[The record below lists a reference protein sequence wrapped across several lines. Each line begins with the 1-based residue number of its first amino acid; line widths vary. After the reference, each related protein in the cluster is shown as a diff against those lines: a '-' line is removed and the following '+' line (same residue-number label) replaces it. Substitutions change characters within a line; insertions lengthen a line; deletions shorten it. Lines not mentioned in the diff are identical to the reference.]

1 MTMIRAEIRT
11 GAYYDSAFLM
21 QLQRSMAGLPGVQ
34 DAGVVM
40 GTESN
45 KEILAHI
52 DLLPAEARAAK
63 PDDLVVVVRADD
75 AASAEAA
82 LGQLE
87 ELLTR
92 KKSRIEQ
99 EYRPQSVET
108 AAQMLPEAEWVLV
121 SVAGRYAAGV
131 ARNALRLNKHVFL
144 FSDNVSV
151 EEEIELKKIS
161 SEKGLLVMGP
171 DCGTAIIRGI
181 GLGFANKVRLGPIG
195 VVAAAGTGLQQVSSR
210 IHQLGSGI
218 TYGIGT
224 GGRDL
229 SEKIGAVTFRQGL
242 ELLSRDQETKVIVMV
257 SKPPAP
263 KVAEEVLRA
272 ARQAGKPVVVNF
284 IGRTRGT
291 KQLDNLYFATSL
303 DDAARLA
310 VELAAAPE
318 VKKGSADAGRK
329 LERFAPGQRYLR
341 GLFSGGTL
349 AYEAQYILQ
358 DYLPQVYANAPLNKE
373 NKLPN
378 SLVSQAH
385 SIVDLG
391 EDEFTVGR
399 LHPMMDNEM
408 RIRRLMEEAADPQV
422 AVIMLD
428 VVIGYG
434 SHPDPASE
442 LAPAI
447 EKAKKLAQKNGRYLE
462 VVAVVT
468 GTDEDPQ
475 NLENQIQQLKAEG
488 VWVETSNDKM
498 VRYAGE
504 ILRALDQPTG
514 GQLPEGW
521 KQVSLPS
528 LQRPTAGIN
537 VGLES
542 FAENLAAQAAPVIQV
557 DWRPP
562 AGGNERLMAILARMK
577 K

>member
-1 MTMIRAEIRT
+1 MTMIKAEIRT

-63 PDDLVVVVRADD
+63 PDDLVVVVRAED
-75 AASAEAA
+75 AAAAEAA

-151 EEEIELKKIS
+151 EEEIDLKKVS

-171 DCGTAIIRGI
+171 DCGTAIIRGT
-181 GLGFANKVRLGPIG
+181 GLGFANKVRFGPIG

-210 IHQLGSGI
+210 IHQLGSGM

-229 SEKIGAVTFRQGL
+229 SEKIGAVTFRQAL

-263 KVAEEVLRA
+263 KVAEEVLRD

-310 VELAAAPE
+310 VELVAAPE
-318 VKKGSADAGRK
+318 GKAPSVEHK

-358 DYLPQVYANAPLNKE
+358 DYLPLVYANAPLNKE

-408 RIRRLMEEAADPQV
+408 RIRRLLEEAADPQV

-447 EKAKKLAQKNGRYLE
+447 EKAKALAQKNGRYLE

-475 NLENQIQQLKAEG
+475 NLENQIEQLKAAG

-504 ILRALDQPTG
+504 LLRALDQPAG

-562 AGGNERLMAILARMK
+562 AGGNERLMAILERMK